1 MEPQTNFGPYANE
14 PVHIRIA
21 NDGRVDV
28 YLASGSHG
36 QGLETTTAQLTAEF
50 LGVHVDDVTVRK
62 ATPSRRRTAV
72 PAAAA
77 AVQ

>member
-1 MEPQTNFGPYANE
+1 M
-14 PVHIRIA
+14 HIRIA

-62 ATPSRRRTAV
+62 ATPSRRPARV